1 MQAAYGL
8 SADDA
13 VLQKTPYSF
22 DVSVWEFFWPLMTG
36 ARLVLA
42 APGEHRDPA
51 ALMARIEREGITTV
65 HFVPS
70 MLSAFLHQDDLS
82 GCASLRR
89 IVCSGEAL
97 PRELQDQT
105 LRRLPQVEL
114 NNLYGPTE
122 AAIDVSHWRC
132 QPDGRASVPIG
143 RPIGNLQIHIL
154 DERLNPQPIGV
165 AGELYIGGAG
175 LAQGYHGRPELTAE
189 RVRAEPV
196 PARRAAVPQ
205 R

>member
-1 MQAAYGL
+1 
-8 SADDA
+8 
-13 VLQKTPYSF
+13 
-22 DVSVWEFFWPLMTG
+22 
-36 ARLVLA
+36 
-42 APGEHRDPA
+42 
-51 ALMARIEREGITTV
+51 MARIEREGITTV